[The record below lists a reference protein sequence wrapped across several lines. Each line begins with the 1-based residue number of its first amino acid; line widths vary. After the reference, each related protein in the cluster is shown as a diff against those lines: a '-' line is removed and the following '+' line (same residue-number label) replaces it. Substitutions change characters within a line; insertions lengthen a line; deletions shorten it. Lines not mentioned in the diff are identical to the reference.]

1 MKVPP
6 SWEKEKKRMMC
17 YLKKKKNKCCVN
29 GILLFYRIVTVPTSK
44 HGQTTTLCRAMI
56 MWPALEMTAV
66 QMVSVL
72 EHHSRAFRAKSVI
85 MTHAV

>member
-1 MKVPP
+1 
-6 SWEKEKKRMMC
+6 
-17 YLKKKKNKCCVN
+17 
-29 GILLFYRIVTVPTSK
+29 
-44 HGQTTTLCRAMI
+44 MI

-85 MTHAV
+85 MTHAVWNQDSAWSTTAEHNNVLTMEMYDQDILAR